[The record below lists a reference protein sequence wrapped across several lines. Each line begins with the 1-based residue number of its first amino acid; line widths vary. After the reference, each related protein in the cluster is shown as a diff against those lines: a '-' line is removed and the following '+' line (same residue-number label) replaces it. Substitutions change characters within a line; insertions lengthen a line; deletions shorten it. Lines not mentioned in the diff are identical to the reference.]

1 MIDRETFLATFK
13 AAQDDGDAKRARLLA
28 IHWLKAW
35 PGDAQAVLA
44 LAQLELDQ
52 KRFGTAIDR
61 LEKLI
66 VRDPEDAEAYKA
78 LARTHRSNGNRAR
91 AEVYA
96 ACALALEGRELP
108 EREAPAWTASLARAV
123 RALANHQPRQAST
136 AAQEALLADAHLPLP
151 AWIATRAL
159 VDLGE
164 IEAAMGQARAI
175 LDRWPSSTAAR
186 LILADLM
193 IQRGETNRAVEYLH
207 RCAAEDPT
215 GELAARVLGDEHP
228 YRRVWPR
235 HLEAEVAQTEANG
248 VAGDVEIDPR
258 GTEVASTSEE
268 KIAEPVEK
276 SPTAEGVTA
285 NPEPGRAD
293 PGSPPGDGVPSP
305 LPGEAFDGPDP
316 GDVKRDRDSD
326 ALHEVH
332 QEFRRLAAQLRV
344 GDPDGNDKRAPT
356 YIVLSSRTRLIQELG
371 EEGFDRVK
379 AAANVLVDVVRR
391 RRKGWSAHLLF
402 VDDPETLRPF
412 KLSPVDPG
420 NAWQIKLRLADLDSV
435 LAERGQMIGALL
447 IVGGHDIVPFHMLP
461 NPTDDEDQEVPSD
474 NPYATLDEN
483 YFAPEW
489 PVGRLPSDEAD
500 LLSRQLRAAAEEHKL
515 AGSEPAFSSRL
526 RGWLRARLGRF
537 FGVGPESIGY
547 TASVWKR
554 ASMAVFRSIGHP
566 RTMMSSPPVEARSLP
581 SLALQPT
588 TLSYY
593 NLHGL
598 EDAPEW
604 YGQRDPLRDREAEE
618 FPVALRVQDVVN
630 GGRAPKIVFTEACY
644 GAHVIGK
651 STEDALALRFLDRG
665 THAVVGSTKV
675 SYGSVTPPLIAA
687 DLLGRRFWE
696 NLNRKL
702 PVGEALRRAKL
713 ELVSEMH
720 ERQGYLDG
728 EDQKALISFVL
739 YGDPL
744 YAPRQVASVT
754 AHKSVARRKSRPN
767 SMRTACAK
775 GHPSLSAEE
784 LDDEAQERV
793 RTIVSRYLPGMS
805 GATCTIH
812 AQHHG
817 CDADDHLCPSHQ
829 LGMKGLPQRSDEPL
843 VVTLSKR
850 IPSGD
855 REHPHYARLT
865 LDRTG
870 KVLKLAVSR

>member
-1 MIDRETFLATFK
+1 MIDRKTFFATFE
-13 AAQDDGDAKRARLLA
+13 AARANERPDEARHLA
-28 IHWLKAW
+28 IHWVKSW
-35 PGDAQAVLA
+35 PGDADAVRA
-44 LAQLELDQ
+44 LARLETDQ

-61 LEKLI
+61 LEDLI
-66 VRDPEDAEAYKA
+66 VRDPEDSEAYTL
-78 LARTHRSNGNRAR
+78 LARTLKSTADRAR

-96 ACALALEGRELP
+96 ACALALQGRELP
-108 EREAPAWTASLARAV
+108 DREAPAWTASLARAV
-123 RALANHQPRQAST
+123 RAFSRHQPRRAST
-136 AAQEALLADAHLPLP
+136 AAQEALLADANLPLP

-159 VDLGE
+159 VELGE
-164 IEAAMGQARAI
+164 VEAAIGQARAV
-175 LDRWPSSTAAR
+175 LDRWPSCTAMR
-186 LILADLM
+186 LILADLL
-193 IQRGETNRAVEYLH
+193 IGRGETDRGVDYLH
-207 RCAAEDPT
+207 RCAVEDPT
-215 GELAARVLGDEHP
+215 GALAARVLGEDHP
-228 YRRVWPR
+228 YVRLWPGELMAEISR
-235 HLEAEVAQTEANG
+235 PGGSEVAPGVESDHDESDETDVSHTPKSEPTVKSSAGAEQEADSQPSQG
-248 VAGDVEIDPR
+248 ELP
-258 GTEVASTSEE
+258 
-268 KIAEPVEK
+268 AE
-276 SPTAEGVTA
+276 
-285 NPEPGRAD
+285 
-293 PGSPPGDGVPSP
+293 GVPSP

-316 GDVKRDRDSD
+316 GDRPSD
-326 ALHEVH
+326 GSADPLLEVRE
-332 QEFRRLAAQLRV
+332 EFRRLAAQLKV
-344 GDPDGNDKRAPT
+344 DDTDGSDKRAPA
-356 YIVLSSRTRLIQELG
+356 YIVLSSRTRLIQNLG
-371 EEGFDRVK
+371 EGGFQRVQ
-379 AAANVLVDVVRR
+379 AAAQALVDTVRR
-391 RRKGWSAHLLF
+391 RRRGWSAHLVF
-402 VDDPETLRPF
+402 VDDPATLRPF

-420 NAWQIKLRLADLDSV
+420 NAWQIKLRLADLDSS
-435 LAERGQMIGALL
+435 LAEKGQMIGALL
-447 IVGGHDIVPFHMLP
+447 IVGGHEILPFHMLP
-461 NPTDDEDQEVPSD
+461 NPTEDEDQEVPSD
-474 NPYATLDEN
+474 NPYATSDEN

-489 PVGRLPSDEAD
+489 PVGRLPSDADAD
-500 LLSRQLRAAAEEHKL
+500 LLARQLRAATEEHKL
-515 AGSEPAFSSRL
+515 TGVEPAFSSIL
-526 RGWLRARLGRF
+526 RGWLRSHLGRF
-537 FGVGPESIGY
+537 FGVNPESLGY

-554 ASMAVFRSIGHP
+554 ASMAVFRSIGPP
-566 RTMMSSPPVEARSLP
+566 RSMMSSPPVEARSLP
-581 SLALQPT
+581 SLALQST

-598 EDAPEW
+598 EDSPEW
-604 YGQRDPLRDREAEE
+604 YGQRDPLRDQEAEE

-651 STEDALALRFLDRG
+651 TSESALALRFLHSG

-687 DLLGRRFWE
+687 DLLGRRFWQ
-696 NLNRKL
+696 NLSRKL

-744 YAPRQVASVT
+744 YAPRQDAGLT
-754 AHKSVARRKSRPN
+754 AHKSVARRKARPR

-784 LDDEAQERV
+784 LDDEARDRV

-812 AQHHG
+812 TQHHG
-817 CDADDHLCPSHQ
+817 CDADDHVCPSHQ

-850 IPSGD
+850 VPSGE

-865 LDRTG
+865 LDRSG